1 MKRAFHD
8 GASFGSLGAKERERE
23 IREGEKQGDKEEK
36 AGREGAGLEELG
48 AADGELAARW
58 SGPGG
63 AALDPPWIEA
73 QEEGR
78 RRGAACSSS
87 RERVALGVGHE

>member
-1 MKRAFHD
+1 MRRTCGSEQLD
-8 GASFGSLGAKERERE
+8 GGAMAWCCSGSE
-23 IREGEKQGDKEEK
+23 D
-36 AGREGAGLEELG
+36 
-48 AADGELAARW
+48 
-58 SGPGG
+58 

-87 RERVALGVGHE
+87 RERVALGVGHEQRSSNKEVTGWIGRRVWMRQR